1 MHKSS
6 LKEADGAGICQ
17 KTFLCGWNNKFGLNC
32 QAISDVCGHI
42 LDMSITYGG
51 LSSDCLAFEASDLHK

>member
-6 LKEADGAGICQ
+6 LKEADGAGIG
-17 KTFLCGWNNKFGLNC
+17 KKKFLCGRNNNFGLNC

-51 LSSDCLAFEASDLHK
+51 LSYCLAFEASDLHK